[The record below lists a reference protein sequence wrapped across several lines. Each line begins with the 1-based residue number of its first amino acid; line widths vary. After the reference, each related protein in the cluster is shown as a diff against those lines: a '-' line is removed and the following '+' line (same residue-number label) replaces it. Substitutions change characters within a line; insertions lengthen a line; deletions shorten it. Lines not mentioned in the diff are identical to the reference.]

1 LRYTARLNLNG
12 LKFCVGMSDE
22 HILGSEGAR
31 FEILRSQSLVQH
43 DRRLAA
49 RSCLYLA
56 RVWACVALLWRYF
69 EIWREISSFAPFS
82 AQVADLT
89 KSRAK
94 FLAHNSFSYPLRNE
108 ISPFLGEI
116 SSF

>member
-1 LRYTARLNLNG
+1 MPLCFSG
-12 LKFCVGMSDE
+12 VFK
-22 HILGSEGAR
+22 
-31 FEILRSQSLVQH
+31 
-43 DRRLAA
+43 
-49 RSCLYLA
+49 
-56 RVWACVALLWRYF
+56 
-69 EIWREISSFAPFS
+69 IWREISSFAPFS

-116 SSF
+116 SLFYFSPTARLNLKVCIAQ